1 MLVVGPCG
9 SMCAQMNSNTHK
21 NAGRQ
26 GRPRRRPSN
35 LTIPIDLRERL
46 RALSEATGIPQSR
59 IAEQGIRM
67 RLAQIERAQSTP
79 ERTP

>member
-1 MLVVGPCG
+1 
-9 SMCAQMNSNTHK
+9 MCAHMNNNAHK
-21 NAGRQ
+21 NSGRQ

-59 IAEQGIRM
+59 IAEQGIRI
-67 RLAQIERAQSTP
+67 RLAQIERVPPIP

>member
-1 MLVVGPCG
+1 MLVARPCG
-9 SMCAQMNSNTHK
+9 SMRVQMKNNAHK
-21 NAGRQ
+21 NSGRQ

-35 LTIPIDLRERL
+35 LTIPVDLRERL

-59 IAEQGIRM
+59 IAEQGIRI
-67 RLAQIERAQSTP
+67 RLAQIEHAQRAP